1 MRQVGIF
8 FAGRLL
14 GYLLYGLAVSGDF
27 SLSAEGFR
35 IKGGRIDTPVEQI
48 TVAGNFY
55 QLLAEVEELADD
67 LYFGS
72 GGVGSPSVLV
82 RGLAIAGS

>member
-1 MRQVGIF
+1 MPFRAIF
-8 FAGRLL
+8 PFRRRGS
-14 GYLLYGLAVSGDF
+14 VS
-27 SLSAEGFR
+27 
-35 IKGGRIDTPVEQI
+35 RIDTPVEQI

-55 QLLAEVEELADD
+55 QLLAEVEEIADD

>member
-1 MRQVGIF
+1 MPFRRF
-8 FAGRLL
+8 FPFG
-14 GYLLYGLAVSGDF
+14 G
-27 SLSAEGFR
+27 GFR

-55 QLLAEVEELADD
+55 QLLAEVEEIADD

-72 GGVGSPSVLV
+72 GGVGSPSVLI

>member
-1 MRQVGIF
+1 MPFRAIF
-8 FAGRLL
+8 PFRRRGSVSKAAELTRLW
-14 GYLLYGLAVSGDF
+14 S
-27 SLSAEGFR
+27 
-35 IKGGRIDTPVEQI
+35 QI

-55 QLLAEVEELADD
+55 QLLAEVEEIADD

-72 GGVGSPSVLV
+72 GGVGSPSVLI